1 MENNFNELSE
11 MFKKRNEELE
21 KEELRKREEEYRKNL
36 NFSQSVQ
43 PKLYGV
49 GTPLES
55 AMPTTLNKEYET
67 IKAQSVSKPPVS
79 VKRSKVDT
87 KKIVANVALGTMVAG
102 MISVFP
108 VAKAIEQAKINNE
121 ISGIEQVLDSKYPDL
136 RSEVSKELAKDSYY
150 ILNAKNNSSDEQ
162 ATFEIYKAYRMSQ
175 NNIDEVF
182 GTVYEISNNEEKY
195 DFVPEQGYN
204 IDFKYDNFDAYL
216 IGQGYVDENGKPLY
230 NLYDQMTQQK
240 QRSEIENNLNN
251 NYEPSIYEAENIE
264 EEVEYVIRSIKEFI
278 GRFRFSKAC

>member
-21 KEELRKREEEYRKNL
+21 KKELRKREEEYRKNL

-67 IKAQSVSKPPVS
+67 IKAQSVSKSPVS
-79 VKRSKVDT
+79 VKRSNVDT

-150 ILNAKNNSSDEQ
+150 ILNAKNNSNDEQ

-240 QRSEIENNLNN
+240 QRSEIENNLNKT
-251 NYEPSIYEAENIE
+251 
-264 EEVEYVIRSIKEFI
+264 R
-278 GRFRFSKAC
+278 